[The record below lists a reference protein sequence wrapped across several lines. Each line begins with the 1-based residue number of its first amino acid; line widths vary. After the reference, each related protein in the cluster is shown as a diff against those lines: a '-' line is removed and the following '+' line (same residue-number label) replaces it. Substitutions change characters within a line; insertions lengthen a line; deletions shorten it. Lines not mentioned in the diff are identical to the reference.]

1 MTSLWQRVREFW
13 TVPRFVAVVAVVAA
27 LIAIKFIAT
36 KPYTGPLNLS
46 QDKAVALVAANYVY
60 LQDQDEPNAAHIPV
74 TASVANMRQYFQDEA
89 QSARVVLHG
98 ANIMVTFPNQP
109 AVCISMPDIDG
120 KLEHPTALASC

>member
-27 LIAIKFIAT
+27 IIAIKFIAT
-36 KPYTGPLNLS
+36 KPYTGPVNLS
-46 QDKAVALVAANYVY
+46 QDKATALYAAAYVY
-60 LQDQDEPNAAHIPV
+60 LQEHDESDVAHIPV
-74 TASVANMRQYFQDEA
+74 SASVTIMRQYFQIEG
-89 QSARVVLHG
+89 QSARVVRHG

-120 KLEHPTALASC
+120 HLEHPTALAAC